1 MSVTRVLRAQ
11 LPVLVLA
18 ALCLTACG
26 SDEPAAKDEVV
37 NDDAST
43 STGAPLPPGTPD
55 CATIWQDGE
64 TIPRAYAG
72 CADGDQ
78 QYVKRDALPC
88 SSGQRIVVF
97 NNQFYGV
104 AGGTVHEAKSPLDQ
118 DREYRAAV
126 LRCRA

>member
-18 ALCLTACG
+18 ALCFTACG
-26 SDEPAAKDEVV
+26 SDEPKASDAVV
-37 NDDAST
+37 NDDASA
-43 STGAPLPPGTPD
+43 STGPSLPPGTPD

-64 TIPRAYAG
+64 IIPQAYAG

-78 QYVKRDALPC
+78 QYVKRDGLPC
-88 SSGQRIVVF
+88 SSGQLIVRF
-97 NNQFYGV
+97 DDQFYGV
-104 AGGTVHEAKSPLDQ
+104 AGGTVHEAKSPLEQ

>member
-11 LPVLVLA
+11 LPVLLLA

-26 SDEPAAKDEVV
+26 SDEPEAHDAVV
-37 NDDAST
+37 NDDAAA
-43 STGAPLPPGTPD
+43 STGQSMPPGTPD

-64 TIPRAYAG
+64 SIPRAYAG

-88 SSGQRIVVF
+88 SSGQVIVTF
-97 NNQFYGV
+97 DDQFYGV
-104 AGGTVHEAKSPLDQ
+104 AGGTVHEAKSPLEH